1 VTEIDLPID
10 DAKVVTFTEP
20 IAGFPQARQFVLS
33 DLDPDGT
40 FQLLQNLEDPELA
53 LVVCLPWMFF
63 PEYAP
68 EIDEDIQRALELTE
82 PEDAIVF
89 CSVTVEPDDEAL
101 YLNLLGPFVVN
112 ARTRRGRQVV
122 QTDLSLPVRASVPL
136 AS

>member
-40 FQLLQNLEDPELA
+40 FQLLQNLEDPELS

-68 EIDEDIQRALELTE
+68 EIDEEIQTELDLSE

>member
-1 VTEIDLPID
+1 VSETDVPTD
-10 DAKVVTFTEP
+10 DKIVTFAEAIP
-20 IAGFPQARQFVLS
+20 GFPGAHRFVLT
-33 DLDPDGT
+33 DLDEDGT
-40 FQLLQNLEDPELA
+40 FQLLRNLEDPELS

-68 EIDEDIQRALELTE
+68 EIDEEIQTELDLSE

-112 ARTRRGRQVV
+112 ARTRQGRQVV

-136 AS
+136 AG